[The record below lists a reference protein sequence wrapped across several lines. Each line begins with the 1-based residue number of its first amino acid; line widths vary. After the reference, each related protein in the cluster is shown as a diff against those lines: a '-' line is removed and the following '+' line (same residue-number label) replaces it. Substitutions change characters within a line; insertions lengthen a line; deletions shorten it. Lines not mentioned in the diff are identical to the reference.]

1 MKDYNELKS
10 ILPGLQED
18 MPRPFYMIGELL
30 DYGSFELCI
39 QEKDGRKEYIIPYI
53 MNDAV
58 ECYLSMKDASWR
70 GDYQPEREVTEVEL
84 LVPQEDGRYGLIVHQ
99 GYDNVVTLW
108 FETLVMHAACYR
120 YHEIGHFWVKGQE
133 QWRQLVYMVGTMA
146 DKYRYMGSEY
156 CNETEIV
163 LQGLIYFPP
172 FRRWSPVVDDLMADH
187 FPLRK
192 EGVETALR
200 LAKEVGDTEFIS
212 MVQQYTDNA
221 TEKME
226 VNVSRQLLS
235 PKREALYQHIYELV
249 QKASNPYPPRDY
261 GETKNLEIRQ
271 KRRQVEKELH
281 SCGYVGHY
289 PEYHKKNT
297 HVLVTEE
304 QPFTMLEW
312 DDFHFRQQLM
322 VSKSRGK
329 RQGRNAG
336 FFRGFGRSGKIVNWE
351 QWR

>member
-1 MKDYNELKS
+1 MLCIKIFKIAENLDNMKDYNELKT

-146 DKYRYMGSEY
+146 DKYRWKLIVKYRPGNAFCEMMG
-156 CNETEIV
+156 
-163 LQGLIYFPP
+163 
-172 FRRWSPVVDDLMADH
+172 
-187 FPLRK
+187 
-192 EGVETALR
+192 
-200 LAKEVGDTEFIS
+200 
-212 MVQQYTDNA
+212 
-221 TEKME
+221 
-226 VNVSRQLLS
+226 
-235 PKREALYQHIYELV
+235 EALKEFAKNKEFVKIEV
-249 QKASNPYPPRDY
+249 TADPYDI
-261 GETKNLEIRQ
+261 N
-271 KRRQVEKELH
+271 
-281 SCGYVGHY
+281 
-289 PEYHKKNT
+289 
-297 HVLVTEE
+297 
-304 QPFTMLEW
+304 
-312 DDFHFRQQLM
+312 
-322 VSKSRGK
+322 
-329 RQGRNAG
+329 
-336 FFRGFGRSGKIVNWE
+336 
-351 QWR
+351 

>member
-1 MKDYNELKS
+1 MV
-10 ILPGLQED
+10 PG
-18 MPRPFYMIGELL
+18 GGGS
-30 DYGSFELCI
+30 YGRS
-39 QEKDGRKEYIIPYI
+39 
-53 MNDAV
+53 
-58 ECYLSMKDASWR
+58 
-70 GDYQPEREVTEVEL
+70 
-84 LVPQEDGRYGLIVHQ
+84 
-99 GYDNVVTLW
+99 
-108 FETLVMHAACYR
+108 
-120 YHEIGHFWVKGQE
+120 
-133 QWRQLVYMVGTMA
+133 
-146 DKYRYMGSEY
+146 
-156 CNETEIV
+156 
-163 LQGLIYFPP
+163 
-172 FRRWSPVVDDLMADH
+172 
-187 FPLRK
+187 FPLRE

-200 LAKEVGDTEFIS
+200 LAKEVNDTEFIS
-212 MVQQYTDNA
+212 LVQQYANNA

-226 VNVSRQLLS
+226 VYLSRQLLS

-249 QKASNPYPPRDY
+249 QKASSPYPPRDY
-261 GETKNLEIRQ
+261 GETKNLEIRH